1 MDDRKNLLRRIPAV
15 DRVLNEPALSRLSAS
30 CPRILLL
37 ESAQETVAELRR
49 EILEAPQSSPDLSPA
64 AVAQRAAR
72 RAERK
77 LSPSLQPVINA
88 TGTLLHTNLGR
99 APLSESALLAM
110 QEVARGYSNLEFDL
124 DSGERGHRYAHV
136 EELLCRLAGAEAATV
151 VNNNAGAVLL
161 ALTALAKGKEAIV
174 SRGELVEIGGAFRVP
189 DVMAAGGVTLRE
201 VGTTN
206 KTHLKDYR
214 EAIGDATA
222 LFLKVHTSNYRIV
235 GFTASVSAQ
244 DLVALAR
251 ERSLLV
257 MEDLGSGM
265 LLDLSPYGIPREPTV
280 REAVGAGI
288 DIVTFSGDKLLGGPQ
303 AGVILGRRE
312 AVEKIRRHPMARA
325 MRIDKLTLAALE
337 ATLRH
342 YLDPQEALREI
353 PVLRMLA
360 ASAEEIRRRCTRLKR
375 RLSALAEHAAVEIVA
390 EPSQVGG
397 GALPTTELPGFALA
411 VTPRKLSAQALADRL
426 RHGRP
431 PVVGRIQEER
441 LLLNLRT
448 VAREEENELLRA
460 LDTVLRNTDDQP
472 VGTLNRFQ
480 HG

>member
-1 MDDRKNLLRRIPAV
+1 MDDQKSLLRRIPAV
-15 DRVLNEPALSRLSAS
+15 DRILNEPALSRLAAS
-30 CPRILLL
+30 CPRVLLL
-37 ESAQETVAELRR
+37 ESAQEIVAELRR
-49 EILEAPQSSPDLSPA
+49 EILAAPAKAPDLSPA
-64 AVAQRAAR
+64 AVATMAAR

-77 LSPSLQPVINA
+77 LAPSLRPVINA

-99 APLSESALLAM
+99 APLSESALSAM
-110 QEVARGYSNLEFDL
+110 REVARGYSNLEFDL

-136 EELLCRLAGAEAATV
+136 EELLCRLTGAEAATT

-161 ALTALAKGKEAIV
+161 SLTALAKGKEAIV

-214 EAIGDATA
+214 EAVGETSA
-222 LFLKVHTSNYRIV
+222 LFLKVHTSNYRII
-235 GFTASVSAQ
+235 GFTASVSAP
-244 DLVALAR
+244 DLVSLAR
-251 ERSLLV
+251 ERGLMV

-265 LLDLSPYGIPREPTV
+265 LLDLSPYGLPREPTV
-280 REAVGAGI
+280 REAVAAGI
-288 DIVTFSGDKLLGGPQ
+288 DVVTFSGDKLLGGPQ

-360 ASAEEIRRRCTRLKR
+360 APPDEIRRRCTRVKR
-375 RLSALAEHAAVEIVA
+375 RLSPVAEHAAVEIVA

-397 GALPTTELPGFALA
+397 GALPTTELAGFALA
-411 VTPRKLSAQALADRL
+411 LSPKKISAHTLAERL
-426 RHGRP
+426 RHGRS
-431 PVVGRIQEER
+431 PVIGRIQEER
-441 LLLNLRT
+441 FLLNLRT
-448 VAREEENELLRA
+448 VAREEENDLLQAVGSA
-460 LDTVLRNTDDQP
+460 LCGDDSC
-472 VGTLNRFQ
+472 GGNR
-480 HG
+480 